1 MCVSIA
7 GWPRVVDDG
16 EGELSVSCSLRP
28 SRQIEVQDTSP
39 EANWAGLGR
48 WRESAGLGIGSGEM
62 CPGVD
67 GWSVCSA
74 GFERPSLD

>member
-16 EGELSVSCSLRP
+16 EAELSVWAACDSQGRSRFKTPVRRP
-28 SRQIEVQDTSP
+28 IG
-39 EANWAGLGR
+39 AGLGR
-48 WRESAGLGIGSGEM
+48 RRESVGLGIGSGEM

-74 GFERPSLD
+74 GFERPSLN